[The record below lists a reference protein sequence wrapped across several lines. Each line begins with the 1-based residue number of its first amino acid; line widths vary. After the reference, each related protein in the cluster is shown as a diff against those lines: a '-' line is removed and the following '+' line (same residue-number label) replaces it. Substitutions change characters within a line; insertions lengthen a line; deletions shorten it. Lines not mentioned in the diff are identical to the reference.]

1 MKMND
6 VKINGWSNYE
16 TWLVAMHWV
25 DYLGNARREEQEE
38 TGEQIQWSEE
48 QIKDLIWESEVG
60 VSGMSEESPS
70 IALTL
75 FRNAWRVIYWQEIAG
90 HVNED

>member
-1 MKMND
+1 MEKENY
-6 VKINGWSNYE
+6 NGWSNYE

-38 TGEQIQWSEE
+38 TGEQIQWNED
-48 QIKDLIWESEVG
+48 QIKDLVWESEVSM
-60 VSGMSEESPS
+60 SGMSEDSPS

-75 FRNAWRVIYWQEIAG
+75 FRNAWRVIDWERITE